1 MKFIKLLKIEETST
15 KSVNNRNAEADF
27 KINQDKECII

>member
-15 KSVNNRNAEADF
+15 KLMERWSWF
-27 KINQDKECII
+27 